1 MSRNPVQRLSKA
13 SSAAASIAGGLR
25 FVTGALRNTGG
36 VRVFAAALIAVLLVA
51 GSATPAAPQANQ
63 EDFIAVE
70 GPVIAIV
77 GARIID
83 GTGAPARDNQTVI
96 IRDGRIAEVGDS
108 GSVRVPAGAEIVDAA
123 GHTLIPGLIGLHNHS
138 YYTAAGGRA
147 AQLSTTGP
155 IIYLASGVT
164 TIRTTGAR
172 APYEELN
179 LKAAID
185 AGDRIGPRIFVTGPY
200 LTGQRGSMSMA
211 RLNGPED
218 ARRIVR
224 YWAEEGV
231 SWFKAY
237 TQISREELGAAIDE
251 AHRNGIKVTAHLC
264 SVTFR
269 EAVALGIDNLEHG
282 LFTNTDYLAD
292 KEADQCAGI
301 GDRYLELDVDSDE
314 VQATFHDMVDAG
326 IGMTS
331 TLAVYENFVIGRP
344 PVDQRSLDILAPE
357 IAAAVKAENDRYV
370 NASPDSGRGYPPE
383 MLAKAMEYEVAF
395 MRAGGTLASGV
406 DPTGYGAALPG
417 FGDQRNFEL
426 LREADFSPEEVV
438 QIMSANGARILDIYD
453 EVGSIEAGKLAELV
467 LVEGDLTADPAAIKN
482 VTIVFKDGVGYD
494 SPRLLES
501 IKGRVGLH

>member
-1 MSRNPVQRLSKA
+1 MTHRIIGGPRLAVFFA
-13 SSAAASIAGGLR
+13 S
-25 FVTGALRNTGG
+25 
-36 VRVFAAALIAVLLVA
+36 LLVVA
-51 GSATPAAPQANQ
+51 LALPAHSAVAQDASQREQ
-63 EDFIAVE
+63 FIAVD
-70 GPVIAIV
+70 GPVIAITGV
-77 GARIID
+77 TLID
-83 GTGAPARDNQTVI
+83 GLGSPPFENHTVV
-96 IRDGRIAEVGDS
+96 IRDGRIADVGPTGEVGLP
-108 GSVRVPAGAEIVDAA
+108 GNAEIVDGS

-185 AGDRIGPRIFVTGPY
+185 EGRRIGPRIFVTGPY

-211 RLNGPED
+211 QLNGPED

-251 AHRNGIKVTAHLC
+251 AHDNGIKVTAHLC

-269 EAVALGIDNLEHG
+269 EAVALGIDQLEHG
-282 LFTNTDYLAD
+282 LLTNTDYVAG
-292 KEADQCAGI
+292 KEVDQCVATGAA
-301 GDRYLELDVDSDE
+301 YLDLDMSSEE
-314 VQATFHDMVDAG
+314 VQTTFREMIDAG
-326 IGMTS
+326 VGMTS
-331 TLAVYENFVIGRP
+331 TLAVYENFVTGRP
-344 PVDQRSLDILAPE
+344 PVEQRTLDMLAPE

-370 NASPDSGRGYPPE
+370 NAAEGDDIGFPPE
-383 MLAKAMEYEVAF
+383 MFQKALEYEAAF
-395 MRAGGTLASGV
+395 VRAGGMLAAGV

-426 LREADFSPEEVV
+426 LREADFSPQEVV

-453 EVGSIEAGKLAELV
+453 ETGSIEIGKLAEMV
-467 LVEGDLTADPAAIKN
+467 LLEGDLAADPAVIKN

-494 SPRLLES
+494 SPALLDA
-501 IKGRVGLH
+501 IKGQVGIH

>member
-1 MSRNPVQRLSKA
+1 MTPTISPSRGAQPFRVSIVLVALALLA
-13 SSAAASIAGGLR
+13 STSCSAPDAAASAEAAQGAGENR
-25 FVTGALRNTGG
+25 FVA
-36 VRVFAAALIAVLLVA
+36 VDADEILIANVK
-51 GSATPAAPQANQ
+51 
-63 EDFIAVE
+63 
-70 GPVIAIV
+70 
-77 GARIID
+77 IID
-83 GTGAPARDNQTVI
+83 GTGAAPRDNQTVL
-96 IRDGRIAEVGDS
+96 IRDGRIAEIGAA
-108 GSVRVPAGAEIVDAA
+108 GSVRASAEAEVIDGT

-164 TIRTTGAR
+164 TIRTTGAQ
-172 APYEELN
+172 APYAELN

-185 AGDRIGPRIFVTGPY
+185 AGRRIGPRIFVTGPY

-211 RLNGPED
+211 HLNGEED

-251 AHRNGIKVTAHLC
+251 AHKNGIKVTAHLC

-269 EAVALGIDNLEHG
+269 EAVALGIDGLEHG
-282 LFTNTDYLAD
+282 LLTNTDYLAD
-292 KEADQCAGI
+292 KQPDQCAGI
-301 GDRYLELDVDSDE
+301 GSAYLDLDVSSEE
-314 VQATFHDMVDAG
+314 VQTTFREMIAAG
-326 IGMTS
+326 VGMTS
-331 TLAVYENFVIGRP
+331 TLAVYENFVVGRP
-344 PVDQRSLDILAPE
+344 PVEERALEMLAPE

-370 NASPDSGRGYPPE
+370 NAPEGANIGFPPE
-383 MLAKAMEYEVAF
+383 MFQKALEYEAAF
-395 MRAGGTLASGV
+395 VRAGGTLAAGV

-426 LREADFSPEEVV
+426 LREADFTPQQVV
-438 QIMSANGARILDIYD
+438 QIMSANGAKLLDIYD
-453 EVGSIEAGKLAELV
+453 ETGSIEVGKLAELV
-467 LVEGDLTADPAAIKN
+467 LLEGDLAADPAVIKN

-494 SPRLLES
+494 SPALLES
-501 IKGRVGLH
+501 IKGQVGIH

>member
-1 MSRNPVQRLSKA
+1 MTPTISRGHGAHPFRVATVLAALALLVSTSCSA
-13 SSAAASIAGGLR
+13 PDAAA
-25 FVTGALRNTGG
+25 TDE
-36 VRVFAAALIAVLLVA
+36 AAQ
-51 GSATPAAPQANQ
+51 GDGQNR
-63 EDFIAVE
+63 FIAVDADE
-70 GPVIAIV
+70 ILITNVK
-77 GARIID
+77 IID
-83 GTGAPARDNQTVI
+83 GTGAAPRDNQTVL
-96 IRDGRIAEVGDS
+96 IRDGRIAEIGAA
-108 GSVRVPAGAEIVDAA
+108 GSVRASVEAEVIDGT

-185 AGDRIGPRIFVTGPY
+185 AGRRIGPRIFVTGPY
-200 LTGQRGSMSMA
+200 LTGQRGSMTMA
-211 RLNGPED
+211 QLNGEED

-251 AHRNGIKVTAHLC
+251 AHKHGIKVTAHLC

-269 EAVALGIDNLEHG
+269 EAVALGIDGLEHG
-282 LFTNTDYLAD
+282 LMTNTDYMSE
-292 KEADQCAGI
+292 KQPDQCVGI
-301 GDRYLELDVDSDE
+301 GSAYLDLDVNSED
-314 VQATFHDMVDAG
+314 VQTTFREMIAADV
-326 IGMTS
+326 GMTS
-331 TLAVYENFVIGRP
+331 TLAVYENFVVGRP
-344 PVDQRSLDILAPE
+344 PVEDRVLEMLAPE

-370 NASPDSGRGYPPE
+370 NAPEGANIGFPPE
-383 MLAKAMEYEVAF
+383 MFQKALEYEAAF
-395 MRAGGTLASGV
+395 VRAGGTLAAGV

-426 LREADFSPEEVV
+426 LREADFTPQQVI
-438 QIMSANGARILDIYD
+438 QIMSANGAKLLDIYD
-453 EVGSIEAGKLAELV
+453 ETGSIEVGKLAELV
-467 LVEGDLTADPAAIKN
+467 LLEGDLAADPAVIKN

-494 SPRLLES
+494 SPALLES
-501 IKGRVGLH
+501 IKGRVGIH

>member
-1 MSRNPVQRLSKA
+1 MTA
-13 SSAAASIAGGLR
+13 
-25 FVTGALRNTGG
+25 
-36 VRVFAAALIAVLLVA
+36 LVA
-51 GSATPAAPQANQ
+51 MLPLLTVPSDAAPQGGGQ
-63 EDFIAVE
+63 DQFISVQGAD
-70 GPVIAIV
+70 IAITGV
-77 GARIID
+77 KIID
-83 GTGAPARDNQTVI
+83 GTGAPPRDNQTVLI
-96 IRDGRIAEVGDS
+96 HDGRIAQVGDTAS
-108 GSVRVPAGAEIVDAA
+108 LQVPAGATMVDGA

-185 AGDRIGPRIFVTGPY
+185 EGRRIGPRIFVTGPY

-211 RLNGPED
+211 QLNGEED

-251 AHRNGIKVTAHLC
+251 AHLHGIKVTAHLC

-269 EAVALGIDNLEHG
+269 EAVALGIDQLEHG
-282 LFTNTDYLAD
+282 LLTNTDYIGD
-292 KEADQCAGI
+292 KQPDQCAGI
-301 GDRYLELDVDSDE
+301 GSRYLDLDMGSEE
-314 VQATFHDMVDAG
+314 VQQTFRDMIDAG
-326 IGMTS
+326 VGMTS
-331 TLAVYENFVIGRP
+331 TLAVYENFVVGRP
-344 PVDQRSLDILAPE
+344 PVEQRSLDILAPE

-370 NASPDSGRGYPPE
+370 NASEDDDIGYPPE
-383 MLAKAMEYEVAF
+383 MFRKALEYEAAF
-395 MRAGGTLASGV
+395 VRAGGTLASGV

-426 LREADFSPEEVV
+426 LREADFTPEQVV
-438 QIMSANGARILDIYD
+438 QIMSANGAKILGIDG
-453 EVGSIEAGKLAELV
+453 ETGTIEPGKLAELV
-467 LVEGDLTADPAAIKN
+467 LLEGDLAADATAIKN
-482 VTIVFKDGVGYD
+482 VRLVFKDGVGYD
-494 SPRLLES
+494 SAAMLAS
-501 IKGRVGLH
+501 IRGRVGLH

>member
-1 MSRNPVQRLSKA
+1 MIVPSPSRSTR
-13 SSAAASIAGGLR
+13 
-25 FVTGALRNTGG
+25 
-36 VRVFAAALIAVLLVA
+36 AVVLMTALVA
-51 GSATPAAPQANQ
+51 MLPLLTVPSDAAPQGGGQ
-63 EDFIAVE
+63 DQFISVQGAD
-70 GPVIAIV
+70 IAITGV
-77 GARIID
+77 KIID
-83 GTGAPARDNQTVI
+83 GTGAPPRDNQTVLI
-96 IRDGRIAEVGDS
+96 HDGRIAQVGDTAS
-108 GSVRVPAGAEIVDAA
+108 LQVPAGATMVDGA

-185 AGDRIGPRIFVTGPY
+185 EGRRIGPRIFVTGPY

-211 RLNGPED
+211 QLNGEED

-251 AHRNGIKVTAHLC
+251 AHLHGIKVTAHLC

-269 EAVALGIDNLEHG
+269 EAVALGIDQLEHG
-282 LFTNTDYLAD
+282 LLTNTDYIGD
-292 KEADQCAGI
+292 KQPDQCAGI
-301 GDRYLELDVDSDE
+301 GSRYLDLDMGSEE
-314 VQATFHDMVDAG
+314 VQQTFRDMIDAG
-326 IGMTS
+326 VGMTS
-331 TLAVYENFVIGRP
+331 TLAVYENFVVGRP
-344 PVDQRSLDILAPE
+344 PVEQRSLDILAPE

-370 NASPDSGRGYPPE
+370 NASEDDDIGYPPE
-383 MLAKAMEYEVAF
+383 MFRKALEYEAAF
-395 MRAGGTLASGV
+395 VRAGGTLASGV

-426 LREADFSPEEVV
+426 LREADFTPEQVV
-438 QIMSANGARILDIYD
+438 QIMSANGAKILGIDG
-453 EVGSIEAGKLAELV
+453 ETGTIEPGKLAELV
-467 LVEGDLTADPAAIKN
+467 LLEGDLAADATAIKN
-482 VTIVFKDGVGYD
+482 VRLVFKDGVGYD
-494 SPRLLES
+494 SAAMLAS
-501 IKGRVGLH
+501 IRGRVGLH

>member
-1 MSRNPVQRLSKA
+1 MSQPLRPFR
-13 SSAAASIAGGLR
+13 SAPFRHPQLIRFTAALA
-25 FVTGALRNTGG
+25 
-36 VRVFAAALIAVLLVA
+36 FAALSAVGAPTVA
-51 GSATPAAPQANQ
+51 QGGGQQ
-63 EDFIAVE
+63 QFIAVQ
-70 GPVIAIV
+70 GDVIAITSV
-77 GARIID
+77 KVID
-83 GTGAPARDNQTVI
+83 GTGAAPRDNQNVV
-96 IRDGRIAEVGDS
+96 IRDGRITEIGPA
-108 GSVRVPAGAEIVDAA
+108 GSVQPPAGATIVDGS
-123 GHTLIPGLIGLHNHS
+123 GHTLIPGIIGMHDHS
-138 YYTAAGGRA
+138 YYTAAGGRV
-147 AQLSTTGP
+147 AQLSITGP

-185 AGDRIGPRIFVTGPY
+185 DGRRIGPRIFVTGPY

-211 RLNGPED
+211 QLNGPED

-269 EAVALGIDNLEHG
+269 EAVALGIDMLEHG
-282 LFTNTDYLAD
+282 LLTNTDYVAD
-292 KEADQCAGI
+292 KELDQCVSTGST
-301 GDRYLELDVDSDE
+301 YLDLDMSSEE
-314 VQATFHDMVDAG
+314 VQTTFREMIAAG
-326 IGMTS
+326 VGMTS
-331 TLAVYENFVIGRP
+331 TLAVYENFVVGRP
-344 PVDQRSLDILAPE
+344 PVDDRTLEMLAPE

-370 NASPDSGRGYPPE
+370 NAPEGADIGFPPA
-383 MLAKAMEYEVAF
+383 MFQKALEYEAAF
-395 MRAGGTLASGV
+395 VRAGGTLAAGV

-426 LREADFSPEEVV
+426 LREADFTPQQVV
-438 QIMSANGARILDIYD
+438 QIMSANGAKLLDIYD
-453 EVGSIEAGKLAELV
+453 ETGSIEVGKLAELV
-467 LVEGDLTADPAAIKN
+467 LLEGDLAADPAVIKN

-494 SPRLLES
+494 SPALLES
-501 IKGRVGLH
+501 IKGQVGIH

>member
-1 MSRNPVQRLSKA
+1 LTITVLIA
-13 SSAAASIAGGLR
+13 TVAFGAAASL
-25 FVTGALRNTGG
+25 
-36 VRVFAAALIAVLLVA
+36 
-51 GSATPAAPQANQ
+51 AAPQSP
-63 EDFIAVE
+63 EDFVAVQGE
-70 GPVIAIV
+70 EMLIRGVK
-77 GARIID
+77 IID
-83 GTGAPARDNQTVI
+83 GTGAPPRENQSVL
-96 IRDGRIAEVGDS
+96 IRDGRIAEVGDAA
-108 GSVRVPAGAEIVDAA
+108 SVRASDDAVVVDGA

-147 AQLSTTGP
+147 AQLSVTGP
-155 IIYLASGVT
+155 VMYLASGVT

-185 AGDRIGPRIFVTGPY
+185 SGERIGPRIFVTGPY
-200 LTGQRGSMSMA
+200 LTGQRGSMTMA
-211 RLNGPED
+211 QLNGAED

-251 AHRNGIKVTAHLC
+251 AHRHGVKVTAHLC

-269 EAVALGIDNLEHG
+269 EAVALGIDQLEHG
-282 LFTNTDYLAD
+282 LMTNTDYVAD
-292 KEADQCAGI
+292 KEPDRCVGI
-301 GDRYLELDVDSDE
+301 GSSYLDLDVDSDA
-314 VQATFHDMVDAG
+314 VQQTFEDMIEADV
-326 IGMTS
+326 GMTS

-344 PVDQRSLDILAPE
+344 PVEQRALDMLAPE

-370 NASPDSGRGYPPE
+370 DGPEDADYGFPPE
-383 MLAKAMEYEVAF
+383 MFHKALEYEAAF
-395 MRAGGTLASGV
+395 VRAGGTLAAGV

-426 LREADFSPEEVV
+426 LREADFSPAQVV
-438 QIMSANGARILDIYD
+438 QIMSANGARILDID
-453 EVGSIEAGKLAELV
+453 DQTGTIEVGKLAELV
-467 LVEGDLTADPAAIKN
+467 LLEGDLAADPTVIKN
-482 VTIVFKDGVGYD
+482 VELVFKDGVGYD
-494 SPRLLES
+494 SAAMLES